1 MRIKWVLWVSN
12 EYQVSD
18 THLILIW
25 VSCVSNEYQMSI
37 KSWVSNAYH
46 LRIKCVSKEYH
57 EYHLSI
63 IWVSNEYQMRIKCVS
78 NACQMRIRWVYCVS
92 VEYITWVSNEYSMSI
107 NWVSDKYHAYQMRIK
122 WVSDEYQMSIRCVSN
137 EYQMRIRWVSWC
149 VNGVVMR
156 IKGWKGSFSAMALAA
171 PAMSLP
177 RDSIRSLPCGTG
189 CEAVSR
195 GMPGHSATDHFAAP
209 AGART
214 DTCCTTTVAGS
225 VQQGPTDSLTVRGPD
240 HLGSCQP
247 GRIYAS
253 VSQERCYRLELRE
266 SSFRPRS
273 VGVLHGIVVI
283 QHASLTT
290 MSTPYLRSIRIRN
303 NWTVSSYESK
313 IDPQSEQL
321 DGIELSV

>member
-1 MRIKWVLWVSN
+1 MR
-12 EYQVSD
+12 
-18 THLILIW
+18 
-25 VSCVSNEYQMSI
+25 
-37 KSWVSNAYH
+37 A
-46 LRIKCVSKEYH
+46 
-57 EYHLSI
+57 
-63 IWVSNEYQMRIKCVS
+63 
-78 NACQMRIRWVYCVS
+78 
-92 VEYITWVSNEYSMSI
+92 
-107 NWVSDKYHAYQMRIK
+107 
-122 WVSDEYQMSIRCVSN
+122 MSIRAYHTYHVYHN
-137 EYQMRIRWVSWC
+137 LTGDIPGDDGM
-149 VNGVVMR
+149 
-156 IKGWKGSFSAMALAA
+156 AMALAA

-225 VQQGPTDSLTVRGPD
+225 VQQGPTDSLTVRGSD
-240 HLGSCQP
+240 HLRSAGMCQP

-253 VSQERCYRLELRE
+253 VSQERSNRLELRE

-290 MSTPYLRSIRIRN
+290 MSTPYLRSIRSRN

-321 DGIELSV
+321 DGIELLV

>member
-1 MRIKWVLWVSN
+1 
-12 EYQVSD
+12 
-18 THLILIW
+18 
-25 VSCVSNEYQMSI
+25 MSI
-37 KSWVSNAYH
+37 DRYRTLYAYH
-46 LRIKCVSKEYH
+46 NLTGDIPGDDG
-57 EYHLSI
+57 
-63 IWVSNEYQMRIKCVS
+63 M
-78 NACQMRIRWVYCVS
+78 
-92 VEYITWVSNEYSMSI
+92 
-107 NWVSDKYHAYQMRIK
+107 
-122 WVSDEYQMSIRCVSN
+122 
-137 EYQMRIRWVSWC
+137 
-149 VNGVVMR
+149 
-156 IKGWKGSFSAMALAA
+156 AMALAA

-253 VSQERCYRLELRE
+253 VSQERCRHRLELRE

-290 MSTPYLRSIRIRN
+290 MSTPYQRSIRSRN

-321 DGIELSV
+321 DGIELLV